1 MAITLIA
8 TAGSATANTYS
19 TLVEAETYFEGRL
32 YTTNWDADTDP
43 DKNKA
48 LAWAT
53 RLLDQLI
60 EWDGSYMTSTQALRW
75 PRGGVTT
82 PDGVYLDTDA
92 IPDFLQQATA
102 EFAACLLDENR
113 TSDPDTL
120 GFKEIAISSLELKID
135 KSDRKSVIPTVVWN
149 IIKFYGVKLS
159 NKGKTLVRC

>member
-19 TLVEAETYFEGRL
+19 TLAEAETYFEGRL

-48 LAWAT
+48 LVWAT
-53 RLLDQLI
+53 RLLDQLM

-82 PDGVYLDTDA
+82 PDGVWLNSDV

-120 GFKEIAISSLELKID
+120 GFQEMAISSLELKID